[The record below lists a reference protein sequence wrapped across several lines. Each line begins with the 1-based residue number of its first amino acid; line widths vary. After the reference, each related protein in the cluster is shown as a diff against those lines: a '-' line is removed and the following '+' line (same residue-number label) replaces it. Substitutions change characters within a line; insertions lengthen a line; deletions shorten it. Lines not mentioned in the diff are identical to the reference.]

1 MALGFRKVLQF
12 CLSRSRMANM
22 EALVAAA
29 KIGKYATSESGDTL
43 EMIERP
49 SGGVSFVLADGQRSG
64 KPAKAISNVVT
75 RKALSLLAD
84 GVRDGA
90 AARAAS
96 DYLYTYRSGKVV
108 ATLNILSIDT
118 HSQTMVIVRNNPA
131 PVIVIEDE
139 TLRALDTPS
148 LAVGSRKGIRP
159 EIQEIPLQEGLR
171 VVVYTDGLTHA
182 GDRSGQPF
190 DVTGCIE
197 DLIHRNETSPSYWA
211 DHLLDQALLAD
222 DSRASDDITVL
233 VAAIQPGSGDD
244 VRHLSVQ
251 LSF

>member
-1 MALGFRKVLQF
+1 MS
-12 CLSRSRMANM
+12 SRVR
-22 EALVAAA
+22 
-29 KIGKYATSESGDTL
+29 
-43 EMIERP
+43 
-49 SGGVSFVLADGQRSG
+49 
-64 KPAKAISNVVT
+64 
-75 RKALSLLAD
+75 ALSLLAD

-90 AARAAS
+90 AAQAAS

-131 PVIVIEDE
+131 PVLVIEDG

-159 EIQEIPLQEGLR
+159 EIQEILAPGRIAGDRIYRQ
-171 VVVYTDGLTHA
+171 DMTHA
-182 GDRSGQPF
+182 GDRKGQPL
-190 DVTGCIE
+190 DIVGCIE
-197 DLIHRNETSPSYWA
+197 ELSHGTEEEPSYWA
-211 DHLLDQALLAD
+211 DHLLNQALLAD
-222 DSRASDDITVL
+222 DSRAADDITVL

-244 VRHLSVQ
+244 VRHLSVR